1 MGYWAAGHGLIY
13 RTMSLGNHGVFHLDL
28 FVYLWVAI
36 VDDIWD
42 TLVKP
47 LVILV
52 ILGKIA
58 YEMLLYKSI

>member
-1 MGYWAAGHGLIY
+1 
-13 RTMSLGNHGVFHLDL
+13 MSLGNHGVFHLDL